1 MDILSF
7 NVNGIRAISKKNFFE
22 DMQKLN
28 PDVICLQETKATV
41 DQVKETVSARFAA
54 VCFAVAAAEIAVR

>member
-22 DMQKLN
+22 DMRRLQ
-28 PDVICLQETKATV
+28 PDFICLQETKERI
-41 DQVKETVSARFAA
+41 QKNNG
-54 VCFAVAAAEIAVR
+54 